1 MVELASSEWI
11 AARDGASGRM
21 YYVHKK
27 TREARW
33 VPPSDDDASRFIADH
48 LGSPAAAADGGR
60 AEV

>member
-11 AARDGASGRM
+11 AAKDAASGRM

-33 VPPSDDDASRFIADH
+33 VPPNDADASRFIAEH
-48 LGSPAAAADGGR
+48 LGSTADGGK